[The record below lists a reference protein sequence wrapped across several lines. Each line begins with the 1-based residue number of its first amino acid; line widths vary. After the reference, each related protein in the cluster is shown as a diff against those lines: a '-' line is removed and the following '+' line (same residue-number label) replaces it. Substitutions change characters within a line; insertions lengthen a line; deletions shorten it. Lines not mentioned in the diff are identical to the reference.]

1 MLPLSRKKRKA
12 YRDGVRVRFED
23 ECPRIGSGWRWCS
36 VKVGRKWVH
45 LTIYSLRDASLKPRT
60 VKCAPENLLPL
71 ND

>member
-1 MLPLSRKKRKA
+1 MNMSECKVGAK
-12 YRDGVRVRFED
+12 VRFSPATD
-23 ECPRIGSGWRWCS
+23 LFMMGIRYGDIT
-36 VKVGRKWVH
+36 KVGRKWVH